1 MSSVKRTNVVS
12 SELGQLKAS
21 DKWETTSKTISTST
35 TNTSDIPSD
44 TMSSTSNTKTQ
55 LQQQQLQQQQSRDAQ
70 KSTNSTQQD
79 TKVISFRQIF
89 IIIIKTK
96 TH

>member
-55 LQQQQLQQQQSRDAQ
+55 LQQQQQQSRDAQ

-96 TH
+96 AH